1 MTKRLTGIT
10 GWVILIIFLLS
21 YVTIFFIVD
30 TAAVRLQIRDLFYTF
45 SGLVI
50 IISLVVVSLMVRGRD
65 RQIWLRLTLASVFWA
80 AGDFVSKIIEFNG
93 AVTAERTLTYQDIFY
108 FAAYICIAAAVSS
121 LAVAVR
127 RPEKQESWNRYY
139 PVVLVLGFPLIS
151 LGLVRFLPGGLAD
164 PAYVSASLLAII
176 TMSVYVALDI
186 LIIGSVLFLFFSQEL
201 THRKTSYEL
210 VMIGLLAFVL
220 ADASY
225 LLFQPARLY
234 NVVNMPSL
242 IVITVW
248 MLGYGLIALAAT
260 HRLTEPAE
268 ETAQQHLP

>member
-1 MTKRLTGIT
+1 MKKLTGIT

-21 YVTIFFIVD
+21 YVTLFFVAD
-30 TAAVRLQIRDLFYTF
+30 SAAARLQIRDLFYTF

-50 IISLVVVSLMVRGRD
+50 IISLVVASLVVRGKD
-65 RQIWLRLTLASVFWA
+65 RQMWLRLMLAAVFWA

-93 AVTAERTLTYQDIFY
+93 QATAERTLTYPDIFY
-108 FAAYICIAAAVSS
+108 FAAYVCLAAAVCS
-121 LAVAVR
+121 LAAVVR
-127 RPEKQESWNRYY
+127 RPEKQESWVRYY
-139 PVVLVLGFPLIS
+139 PVVLVLGFPLIT
-151 LGLVRFLPGGLAD
+151 LGMVRFVPGGLAD

-176 TMSVYVALDI
+176 TMSVYAALDI
-186 LIIGSVLFLFFSQEL
+186 LIIGSVLFLFFSQEY

-210 VMIGLLAFVL
+210 VMLGLLTFVL
-220 ADASY
+220 ADVSY

-248 MLGYGLIALAAT
+248 MLGYGLISLAAT
-260 HRLTEPAE
+260 HRLTESAE
-268 ETAQQHLP
+268 ETA